1 MEDLINSVGSNN
13 LSLKYQMFTP
23 PDNNDIGI
31 RKSEFVA
38 KTQLLCSPLLV
49 GKINFALMFSILFMN
64 F

>member
-1 MEDLINSVGSNN
+1 
-13 LSLKYQMFTP
+13 MFTP

-38 KTQLLCSPLLV
+38 KTQLLCSPLLA
-49 GKINFALMFSILFMN
+49 GKINIALMFSILFMN